1 MRKVEIMKRFVA
13 LVLFFGVLVISLSA
27 QASIT
32 RFAVVDMNRLI
43 ALYTDKAALNAYNE
57 KRDRVQVE
65 IERHS
70 NELKELNAKLEEAKG
85 KKKNTKQIKAL
96 ENEIAAKTQT
106 VKTYID
112 TMMAELENDREQLQK
127 KVNMTQIKN
136 AIRFVAEAEGYS
148 MVLSKEGDS
157 VIWYS
162 PSVDIT
168 IKVINRLTGK
178 K

>member
-32 RFAVVDMNRLI
+32 RFAVVDMNRI
-43 ALYTDKAALNAYNE
+43 TALYTDKAALNAYNE
-57 KRDRVQVE
+57 KRDRVQAE

-70 NELKELNAKLEEAKG
+70 KELAELNAKLEEAKG

-96 ENEIAAKTQT
+96 EDEIAVKKLDI
-106 VKTYID
+106 KTYIE
-112 TMMAELENDREQLQK
+112 TMMAELESDREQLQK
-127 KVNMTQIKN
+127 RVNMNQIKN
-136 AIRFVAEAEGYS
+136 AIRFVAETEGFS

-168 IKVINRLTGK
+168 IKVINRITGK